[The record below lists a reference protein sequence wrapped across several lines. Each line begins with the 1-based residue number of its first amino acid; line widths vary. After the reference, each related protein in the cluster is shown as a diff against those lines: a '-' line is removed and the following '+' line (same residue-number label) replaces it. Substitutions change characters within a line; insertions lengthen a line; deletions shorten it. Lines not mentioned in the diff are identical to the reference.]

1 MFSEDFES
9 FVTNLI
15 FLLQLRVVSDSGKL
29 LLRRRRRQHWGCDYK
44 DLGCSVPVEVHER
57 ACTHERTETHTHTHA
72 LFSHMYRHLHT
83 RTTDTLAGEHAHTY
97 TVSLFPLTSAL
108 TQHRVYETH
117 AHTICH
123 SLSLSL
129 SLSLCLFLSWK
140 HLIFS
145 SHLFPKVARSLPPIL
160 WLKHS
165 RKLALTITHFQPST
179 LFQHITFS
187 DTHTHSLSLSRITSL
202 SLWLF
207 FKTLK

>member
-1 MFSEDFES
+1 MFRS
-9 FVTNLI
+9 
-15 FLLQLRVVSDSGKL
+15 SG
-29 LLRRRRRQHWGCDYK
+29 
-44 DLGCSVPVEVHER
+44 SS
-57 ACTHERTETHTHTHA
+57 RTRLHARTYRDTHTHA
-72 LFSHMYRHLHT
+72 LFSHMYRHLRT

-123 SLSLSL
+123 SLSLSVSLMKAPYFFL
-129 SLSLCLFLSWK
+129 SLVSK
-140 HLIFS
+140 G
-145 SHLFPKVARSLPPIL
+145 RSQPIL

-187 DTHTHSLSLSRITSL
+187 DTHTLSMSLTLSLYLSLSDFSL
-202 SLWLF
+202 RR
-207 FKTLK
+207 